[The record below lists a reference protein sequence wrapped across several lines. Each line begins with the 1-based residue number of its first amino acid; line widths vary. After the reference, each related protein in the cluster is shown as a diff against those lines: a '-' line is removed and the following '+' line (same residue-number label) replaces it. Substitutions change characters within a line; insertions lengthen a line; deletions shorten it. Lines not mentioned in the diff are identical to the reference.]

1 MSNLNDFNREA
12 KAALWVV
19 LQWLLLAVPTGLVC
33 GVVGT
38 AFHLSVEYVTELRA
52 AQSWLLLCLPLAG
65 LAIVALYKVT
75 KCEGVGTNNV
85 IRAVQSGEPVSPLLV
100 PAIFLGTV
108 LTHLCGGSAGR
119 EGAALQMGGSIG
131 WNVGKLLHLSDYV
144 RRTAT
149 ISGMAAFFSALF
161 GTPLTAALFAMM
173 VEDVG
178 LTFTSAFMPAFT
190 SALIAYGVSLFFGI
204 APTNFVLNSIP
215 HLTLE
220 TALQT
225 ALLGIACAAVTRLF
239 CWTLHTLEHGIPKRI
254 PNPWLRA
261 FAGGAAVV
269 AFSYLFGVGR
279 YNGAGMA
286 VIADAVEQGAALPWD
301 FLCKIFLTAL
311 TLAVGFKGGEVGLT
325 FTSAFMPAFTSALI
339 AYGVSLF
346 FGIAPTNFVL
356 NSIPHLTLETA
367 LQTALLGIACAAVTR
382 LFCWTLHTLEHGI
395 PKRIPNP
402 WLRAFAGGAAVV
414 AFSYLFGVGR
424 YNGAGMAVI
433 ADAVEQ
439 GAALPWDFLCKIF
452 LTALTLAVGF
462 KGGEVVPSFFIGA
475 TFGCV
480 AGPLLGLPAGFSG
493 AIGLVCVFCGATNA
507 LIPSILLGFELFGG
521 QGLELIALGCG
532 VCYMLSGH
540 HGLYISQ
547 TFVTNKLRPEYA
559 SHKWQIKLK
568 KKEE

>member
-1 MSNLNDFNREA
+1 MERESHPIMKEIIKHKITHNVNRL
-12 KAALWVV
+12 KTSLKWVV
-19 LQWLLLAVPTGLVC
+19 FAILSGVLV
-33 GVVGT
+33 GSVGT
-38 AFHLSVEYVTELRA
+38 LFYLCMALVTLVRTKNPWLIFLLPVGGILIVGAYRLLHDERDTGTNLVLSAIHSGDE
-52 AQSWLLLCLPLAG
+52 LPLRMA
-65 LAIVALYKVT
+65 
-75 KCEGVGTNNV
+75 
-85 IRAVQSGEPVSPLLV
+85 PL
-100 PAIFLGTV
+100 IFISTLI
-108 LTHLCGGSAGR
+108 THLFGGSAGR

-204 APTNFVLNSIP
+204 SPTNFVLNSIP

-286 VIADAVEQGAALPWD
+286 VIADAVEQGTALPWD
-301 FLCKIFLTAL
+301 FA
-311 TLAVGFKGGEVGLT
+311 
-325 FTSAFMPAFTSALI
+325 
-339 AYGVSLF
+339 
-346 FGIAPTNFVL
+346 
-356 NSIPHLTLETA
+356 
-367 LQTALLGIACAAVTR
+367 
-382 LFCWTLHTLEHGI
+382 
-395 PKRIPNP
+395 
-402 WLRAFAGGAAVV
+402 
-414 AFSYLFGVGR
+414 
-424 YNGAGMAVI
+424 
-433 ADAVEQ
+433 
-439 GAALPWDFLCKIF
+439 CKIF

-462 KGGEVVPSFFIGA
+462 KGGEVVPSFYIGA
-475 TFGCV
+475 TFGCI
-480 AGPLLGLPAGFSG
+480 AGPWLGLPAGFAG

-540 HGLYISQ
+540 HGLYSSQ

-559 SHKWQIKLK
+559 SHKWRVKLK